1 MKCLKMSSLFL
12 CWCFV
17 LLSACSTEAPVLG
30 KWESVE
36 TNQIGKTSMEF
47 FKDKTCVLNESNSR
61 LGCKWVAL
69 DDGRIKVDFANFGLN
84 LVSFATIKADEMK
97 IDGENKGVYLRNE
110 SATLRQAKSDLE
122 LKRKREQEARELQ
135 LKREQEQRELQ
146 LKREQEQRELQILI
160 NNRRKI
166 IDDQRNKD
174 IAMTQMLITAL
185 SKSYGEFINMMRKEA
200 DSGSVSASNQIAW
213 IYATDY
219 EPEYI
224 NPALAISYAETCVQK
239 FPDMPEYF
247 DTLAAAYARNGDFAK
262 AIKNQELALD
272 LMKNFAP
279 YPYSYGDGESLQR
292 HLELY
297 KQGKPLIVSD
307 LRIRSVSYSSEEA
320 GLKPGE
326 IIMAID
332 SVKVKYAF
340 QFKTIIN
347 NSKRGDIISLLVR
360 SSDAA
365 DASTRNVKVKV
376 VQVWS
381 DLTIGTDFDY
391 IQ

>member
-224 NPALAISYAETCVQK
+224 NPALAIR
-239 FPDMPEYF
+239 
-247 DTLAAAYARNGDFAK
+247 L
-262 AIKNQELALD
+262 
-272 LMKNFAP
+272 
-279 YPYSYGDGESLQR
+279 
-292 HLELY
+292 H
-297 KQGKPLIVSD
+297 
-307 LRIRSVSYSSEEA
+307 SE
-320 GLKPGE
+320 
-326 IIMAID
+326 
-332 SVKVKYAF
+332 
-340 QFKTIIN
+340 
-347 NSKRGDIISLLVR
+347 
-360 SSDAA
+360 
-365 DASTRNVKVKV
+365 
-376 VQVWS
+376 
-381 DLTIGTDFDY
+381 
-391 IQ
+391 